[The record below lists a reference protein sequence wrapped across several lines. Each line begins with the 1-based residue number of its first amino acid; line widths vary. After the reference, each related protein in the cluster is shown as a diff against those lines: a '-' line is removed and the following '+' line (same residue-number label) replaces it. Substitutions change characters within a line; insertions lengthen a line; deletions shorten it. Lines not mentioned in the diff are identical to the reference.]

1 MGLDFEKLKTL
12 RDRRGL
18 TQEEAAT
25 LAGLSGRQRW
35 NDIESGRKVNVTIET
50 LEAVAKA
57 VGVKA
62 KDLLK

>member
-35 NDIESGRKVNVTIET
+35 NDIESGRKANVTIET

-57 VGVKA
+57 LGVKSR
-62 KDLLK
+62 DLLK